1 MTIKGQYTLPASREK
16 VWDAL
21 LDPEVL
27 ARTLPGCQS
36 LESLGG
42 DQYKMR
48 MKLALASVQGLFD
61 GKVSLEDQRP
71 PSSYRL
77 RVSGT
82 GKIGFVNGSGQLKLE
97 PAGDSGTVVSYEG
110 DVKVGGMIA
119 AVGQR
124 LLDMTSKMMTKRF
137 FSALA
142 GEFTAA
148 AAD

>member
-1 MTIKGQYTLPASREK
+1 MVIKGQYTIPAARER
-16 VWDAL
+16 VWEAL

-27 ARTLPGCQS
+27 ARTLPGCES
-36 LESLGG
+36 LESLG
-42 DQYKMR
+42 DNQYKMR

-61 GKVSLEDQRP
+61 GKVSLEDQQP

-77 RVSGT
+77 RVSGS
-82 GKIGFVNGSGQLKLE
+82 GKIGFVNGSGQLQLE
-97 PAGDSGTVVSYEG
+97 PFGDSETIVSYEG

-142 GEFTAA
+142 AEFTSAES
-148 AAD
+148 D

>member
-1 MTIKGQYTLPASREK
+1 VKIKGQYTLPAAQEK

-27 ARTLPGCQS
+27 ARTLPGCES
-36 LESLGG
+36 LESLGD

-61 GKVSLEDQRP
+61 GKVSLEDQQP

-97 PAGDSGTVVSYEG
+97 PSGDSETVVSYEG
-110 DVKVGGMIA
+110 EVKVGGMIA

-137 FSALA
+137 FLALA
-142 GEFTAA
+142 AEFNPAA
-148 AAD
+148 SD